1 MKQILI
7 VEDEKFIS
15 ELYLRALSKAG
26 YNPTVAGDGD
36 KGLELALTGKYDI
49 VLLDIMVPGTLG
61 VDVLKIIKNDYPEI
75 KSQIIITTNLE
86 QDEVTRAEVERLADA
101 YIIKAEVTPKEL
113 VGYIDKIEI
122 NNSNE

>member
-26 YNPTVAGDGD
+26 YSPTVAGDGD

-61 VDVLKIIKNDYPEI
+61 VDVLKIIKNDHPEI

-113 VGYIDKIEI
+113 VGYIDKIK
-122 NNSNE
+122 N